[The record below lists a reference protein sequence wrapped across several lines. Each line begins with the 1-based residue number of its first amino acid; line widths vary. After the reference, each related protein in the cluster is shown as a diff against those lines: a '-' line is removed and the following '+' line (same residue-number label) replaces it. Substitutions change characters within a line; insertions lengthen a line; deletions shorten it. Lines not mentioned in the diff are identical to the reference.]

1 MLRSLVGS
9 EMCIRDSP
17 AVDVLADGNVL
28 VGDLPYSEFSGFVE
42 VPAAEYVI
50 GIAPTGGDAIAEFTA
65 PLSGLGGGSAVVFA
79 SGFLSGD
86 NPAFGLFAA
95 LTDGNVLELP
105 VYEEVSEDDCL
116 LDCEGVDPVWFD
128 TDIAEADSDTV
139 YAICNWIMTLPLGAP
154 DGTCLTD
161 CTDDV
166 LSQGNDIQAI
176 CDDCLEAQNCEDVE
190 WEDTPSVDSGCD
202 LPSNN
207 LYLTSDGEV
216 FYNSDTDVAGFQF
229 DVDGATVNSAAG
241 GAAAAAGFSVSAGGS
256 TVLGF
261 SFTGAVVPAGCGTLT
276 TLDLS
281 GDAEGLSG
289 LVFSDTS
296 GGAIEFEYYVIA
308 LGCTDESACNFDPS
322 ADYDDGSCEYPLDNY
337 DCDGTV
343 SYTHLTLPTNREV

>member
-1 MLRSLVGS
+1 M
-9 EMCIRDSP
+9 
-17 AVDVLADGNVL
+17 
-28 VGDLPYSEFSGFVE
+28 
-42 VPAAEYVI
+42 
-50 GIAPTGGDAIAEFTA
+50 
-65 PLSGLGGGSAVVFA
+65 
-79 SGFLSGD
+79 
-86 NPAFGLFAA
+86 FAA

-207 LYLTSDGEV
+207 LYLTTDGEV
-216 FYNSDTDVAGFQF
+216 FYNSDTDVA
-229 DVDGATVNSAAG
+229 
-241 GAAAAAGFSVSAGGS
+241 
-256 TVLGF
+256 
-261 SFTGAVVPAGCGTLT
+261 
-276 TLDLS
+276 LS
-281 GDAEGLSG
+281 L
-289 LVFSDTS
+289 
-296 GGAIEFEYYVIA
+296 IHI
-308 LGCTDESACNFDPS
+308 
-322 ADYDDGSCEYPLDNY
+322 
-337 DCDGTV
+337 
-343 SYTHLTLPTNREV
+343 